1 MFRQHRRVAKGK
13 RRTFKEFGEMVTA
26 DEIQLTKDDN
36 IAIDGIYTGLLFC
49 DLATNHLWVDTS
61 KSKATESI
69 EYGMRFYQGDD
80 CIQRLH
86 VDSASELAKAARA
99 LGIMIEPSPPY
110 EPQSN
115 GAIEVFVGIIK
126 QYLSHL

>member
-1 MFRQHRRVAKGK
+1 MQLLLAIFYNSYQAK
-13 RRTFKEFGEMVTA
+13 V
-26 DEIQLTKDDN
+26 
-36 IAIDGIYTGLLFC
+36 
-49 DLATNHLWVDTS
+49 
-61 KSKATESI
+61 TESI

-99 LGIMIEPSPPY
+99 LGIMIDPSPPY

-126 QYLSHL
+126 QDTRSVLLHSGLGHKWWPHAMEYVTFAYNLETNAPYKPCEKP